1 MDQEFINYK
10 NKKSVLYKFKL
21 QKLCCNKESG
31 KKLIKSVIKGKTY
44 LRMSSQKH
52 INIVYWMSNIIN
64 HVGVWK

>member
-10 NKKSVLYKFKL
+10 NKKSFHWPLYKFKL

-52 INIVYWMSNIIN
+52 INIVSTL
-64 HVGVWK
+64 VE